1 MNKEITINSTDE
13 ERTAILAEKD
23 LTIVQWD
30 RKHGFRQ
37 TDPQE
42 SIAHALG
49 RYMDE
54 RGLRGKPMHFKDFPE
69 DVAFT
74 RNTLHESIRQMTKRH
89 SDLANLGRVLSVIDD
104 VCRNAEKIE
113 VEPYRHSQPK
123 TGAGFR
129 QMHQYMSAFHDM
141 DYIYPVKIT
150 IREAEGKQ
158 ANRFY
163 MVITVGMIDIE
174 EKIKEALTNTRVH
187 PETGESLPAGGASFD
202 VNIPQLISTFNSE
215 EGIILKNL
223 PDGLLSG
230 SQQHIKQKVI
240 KTDVR
245 HELDL
250 ASRKHEKT
258 VECMTVLR
266 L

>member
-1 MNKEITINSTDE
+1 MEKEITINSTDE
-13 ERTAILAEKD
+13 ERTAILSEKE

-30 RKHGFRQ
+30 KKHGFRQ

-54 RGLRGKPMHFKDFPE
+54 RGLRGRAMHFKNFPE
-69 DVAFT
+69 NVAFT

-104 VCRNAEKIE
+104 VCLNAEKIE

-123 TGAGFR
+123 TGIGFK

-150 IREAEGKQ
+150 IREAESKQ

-174 EKIKEALTNTRVH
+174 DKIKEALTNTRVH
-187 PETGESLPAGGASFD
+187 PESGESLPAGGASFNLN
-202 VNIPQLISTFNSE
+202 VPQLVSTFNRE

-223 PDGLLSG
+223 PNSLYPILFLS
-230 SQQHIKQKVI
+230 I
-240 KTDVR
+240 
-245 HELDL
+245 
-250 ASRKHEKT
+250 
-258 VECMTVLR
+258 
-266 L
+266 